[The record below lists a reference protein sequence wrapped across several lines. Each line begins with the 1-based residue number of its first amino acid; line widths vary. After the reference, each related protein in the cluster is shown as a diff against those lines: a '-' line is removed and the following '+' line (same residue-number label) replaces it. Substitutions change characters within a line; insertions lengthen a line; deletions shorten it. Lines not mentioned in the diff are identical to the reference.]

1 VTLRDCAAL
10 KNSEDDRDTPNA
22 AVFQPLVRHF
32 QQFLKFA
39 FDFNCRVFLLTC
51 IWAYDSQTWS

>member
-22 AVFQPLVRHF
+22 AGFQPLVRYS
-32 QQFLKFA
+32 QQFLTFA
-39 FDFNCRVFLLTC
+39 FDFNCRVVLRTCFL
-51 IWAYDSQTWS
+51 AYDSQMWS